1 MNVLVV
7 DDEPSIC
14 WGLEQLFKAEGF
26 EVYSAG
32 TADAALS
39 LAGRFPF
46 DLILL
51 DVRLPGQSG
60 LEIMQS
66 LRDATNNAPVVVM
79 TAFGDLQTVIQ
90 AVQQGAI
97 EYMSKP
103 FGLDEALH
111 SCRRVLQLSQS
122 ITEVCHSITEDSNKA
137 SHVQVRQPVQLIGQS
152 AAMQQVFHQIAL
164 VADSDLSVLITGE
177 TGTGKELVAEA
188 IHRHSRRKDHPYVP
202 VAPVTFNDSL
212 IESELFGHVKGAYTG
227 AVDERPGVFEAA
239 NGGTLLLDEI
249 GDLSIGLQ
257 VKLLRVLE
265 QGSFS
270 RVGETQRRNCDVRV
284 LAATHRDLRR
294 RVEEGRFREDLLYRL
309 GAVTL
314 HIPALRDRP
323 EDIPLLIRYFLSQIN
338 YPGAHDPLDET
349 LVHQLQARLWPGN
362 VRELR
367 NSVERAA
374 AMARGRRLDIKD
386 FPLAQRTSTVGDDPT
401 SSQAI
406 DAILAWTRQQLVS
419 YCVSNGQQPVDSLYE
434 RFLNLAEPALLK
446 AVLESVSGNR
456 KAAADTLGLHRTT
469 LRERLRR
476 YGLD

>member
-1 MNVLVV
+1 VLVV

-39 LAGRFPF
+39 LARRFLF

-66 LRDATNNAPVVVM
+66 LRNATNNAPVVVM
-79 TAFGDLQTVIQ
+79 TAFGDLQTAVQ

-97 EYMSKP
+97 EYLNKP
-103 FGLDEALH
+103 FGLEEALH
-111 SCRRVLQLSQS
+111 ACSRVLQLSRS
-122 ITEVCHSITEDSNKA
+122 VSEDSNEV
-137 SHVQVRQPVQLIGQS
+137 SHGQVWHPAQLIGQS

-188 IHRHSRRKDHPYVP
+188 IHRHSRRKERSYVP
-202 VAPVTFNDSL
+202 VAPVTFNESL

-284 LAATHRDLRR
+284 LAATHRDLHRGI
-294 RVEEGRFREDLLYRL
+294 EEGRFREDLLYRL

-323 EDIPLLIRYFLSQIN
+323 EDIPLLIRYFLSQII

-349 LVHQLQARLWPGN
+349 LVRQLQARLWPGN

-374 AMARGRRLDIKD
+374 ALARGRRMDIMN
-386 FPLAQRTSTVGDDPT
+386 FPLAQRTSAVGDGPA
-401 SSQAI
+401 SNQAI

-419 YCVSNGQQPVDSLYE
+419 YSSVSNDQQSVDSLYE

>member
-1 MNVLVV
+1 MRVLVV

-14 WGLEQLFKAEGF
+14 WGLERLFKAEGF

-39 LAGRFPF
+39 LARRFPF

-60 LEIMQS
+60 LEIMQP
-66 LRDATNNAPVVVM
+66 LRNATNNAPVVVM
-79 TAFGDLQTVIQ
+79 TAFGDLQTAVQ

-97 EYMSKP
+97 EYLNKP
-103 FGLDEALH
+103 FGLEEAID
-111 SCRRVLQLSQS
+111 SCRRVLQLSQ
-122 ITEVCHSITEDSNKA
+122 TITEDSNEARHTQAK
-137 SHVQVRQPVQLIGQS
+137 QPVQLIGQS

-188 IHRHSRRKDHPYVP
+188 IHRHSRRKDRPYVP
-202 VAPVTFNDSL
+202 VAPVTYNESL
-212 IESELFGHVKGAYTG
+212 IESELFGHAKGAYTG
-227 AVDERPGVFEAA
+227 AIDERPGVFEAA
-239 NGGTLLLDEI
+239 DGGTLLLDEI

-270 RVGETQRRNCDVRV
+270 RVGETLRRNCNVRV
-284 LAATHRDLRR
+284 LAATHCDLHQGID
-294 RVEEGRFREDLLYRL
+294 EGRFRKDLLYRL
-309 GAVTL
+309 GSVTL
-314 HIPALRDRP
+314 RIPALRDRP
-323 EDIPLLIRYFLSQIN
+323 EDIPLLISYFLSQIN
-338 YPGAHDPLDET
+338 YPGAHDPLDDK
-349 LVHQLQARLWPGN
+349 LIRHLQARLWPGN

-374 AMARGRRLDIKD
+374 VLARGRKLDIMD
-386 FPLAQRTSTVGDDPT
+386 FPLTQTTSKSGDV
-401 SSQAI
+401 SESNRAV
-406 DAILAWTRQQLVS
+406 DAILAWTRQQMVS
-419 YCVSNGQQPVDSLYE
+419 RSDSNNYPATTPLYE
-434 RFLNLAEPALLK
+434 RFLNLTEPALLK

-456 KAAADTLGLHRTT
+456 TAAADALGLHRAT
-469 LRERLRR
+469 LRERMKR
-476 YGLD
+476 YGME